1 VNAGARPLHLLA
13 LIGLLTPC
21 PAAEAQQ
28 MREVQEPQE
37 MRETREVPEAP
48 DARPGFIVAR
58 VPERG
63 QVALLL
69 AAGSPFAT
77 LSLDYGL
84 FGRLALGLGYD
95 FSTGGFSRAGAHL
108 RVRAL
113 RFDRAEL
120 GVRLSLSAILPRAN
134 SGFGAR
140 SIAQTGDGELGLQM
154 SYAFLPTVALFGEGA
169 VLGETDFGRP
179 HTAAFLELGGG
190 AEWAAVGPFVLL
202 GRLGVIRG
210 ARGSARTFAAGG
222 GVHF

>member
-1 VNAGARPLHLLA
+1 LNPGARPLALLA
-13 LIGLLTPC
+13 LIGLLAPF
-21 PAAEAQQ
+21 PAAEAQ
-28 MREVQEPQE
+28 EVQEVP
-37 MRETREVPEAP
+37 EVPEGK
-48 DARPGFIVAR
+48 PGFIAAR

-63 QVALLL
+63 EVAVVVT
-69 AAGSPFAT
+69 AGSPFTT

-120 GVRLSLSAILPRAN
+120 GLRLSLSAILPRAN

-140 SIAQTGDGELGLQM
+140 TIAQTGDGELGLQI
-154 SYAFLPTVALFGEGA
+154 SYAPLPSLALFGEGA

-179 HTAAFLELGGG
+179 HTAAFLEFDGG
-190 AEWAAVGPFVLL
+190 AEWAAYGPFVLV

-210 ARGSARTFAAGG
+210 TRGSARTFAAGG